1 MSRTS
6 DQVPPRP
13 AEQLRADARQ
23 NHARLITAA
32 TAAFAERGADAPLE
46 DIARRAGLGIGTLY
60 RHFPT
65 RTDLQ
70 AAVFRSQVI
79 AVCDRGDAL
88 LAEQAQPGEAFSAWM
103 RSLAGYLVTK
113 RGLSHA
119 LIEAIGIESELISSC
134 WMTMRQTTERLL
146 ANAQQAGVIRT
157 GRGRHRRDAAGAR
170 GDGEHGEGAR
180 AVRHAPVRDAR
191 RPPRHPCHP
200 LLTAY
205 PRSDSMRV
213 ALYRIFRVE
222 RHFHWFLTVAGV
234 AGAGCQGRVPGGEI
248 RWRGGGSRR
257 GC

>member
-1 MSRTS
+1 MTRTP

-23 NHARLITAA
+23 NHARLIGAA

-46 DIARRAGLGIGTLY
+46 DIARRAGVGIGTLY

-88 LAEQAQPGEAFSAWM
+88 LAEQVAPGEAFGAWM

-119 LIEAIGIESELISSC
+119 LIEAVGIESELISSC
-134 WMTMRQTTERLL
+134 WMAMRQTTERLL
-146 ANAQQAGVIRT
+146 ANAQEAGVIRPDV
-157 GRGRHRRDAAGAR
+157 DATDVMRLVHGVTVSTEKAPER
-170 GDGEHGEGAR
+170 SDMLLSIMLDGLR
-180 AVRHAPVRDAR
+180 ATPPD
-191 RPPRHPCHP
+191 PRHP
-200 LLTAY
+200 
-205 PRSDSMRV
+205 S
-213 ALYRIFRVE
+213 
-222 RHFHWFLTVAGV
+222 
-234 AGAGCQGRVPGGEI
+234 
-248 RWRGGGSRR
+248 
-257 GC
+257 